1 MPLAAMRFL
10 AVLFLV
16 LASIHAPITSASARE
31 DTRVDR
37 RAALEADVARELN
50 RVRAYRGLKP
60 LRTSPSLRTAAR
72 VHTRSMLDA
81 GFFGHESPD
90 GTSFSDRIRRYYS
103 SRGWQTWSVGETL
116 VATEGERST
125 SAAAVVSAWLDSPP
139 HRQIILSPSFREI
152 GVGAFHATAAP
163 GAFGD
168 TEAVAVTADFGLRAG
183 RS

>member
-10 AVLFLV
+10 AVLLLV
-16 LASIHAPITSASARE
+16 LASVHAPVTSASARE

-37 RAALEADVARELN
+37 RARLEADVVRELN
-50 RVRAYRGLKP
+50 RVRTGGGLKP

-72 VHTRSMLDA
+72 VHTRSMLNA

-116 VATEGERST
+116 VATEGQSST
-125 SAAAVVSAWLDSPP
+125 DAAEVVSAWLDSSP
-139 HRQIILSPSFREI
+139 HREIILSPSFRDI
-152 GVGAFHATAAP
+152 GVGAFYAAVAP
-163 GAFGD
+163 GAFDD
-168 TEAVAVTADFGLRAG
+168 TEAVVVTADFGLRAG